1 MTGFKKPKISM
12 GRLNRREIALKS
24 MKEQSNDSSPFPQS
38 YIEDAI
44 NNRSKDRCVDILKKM
59 SRSTQFACEYHTYIP
74 ALYDI
79 IKEMTEAN
87 IITESALDSITV
99 HMIMELCDN
108 NEFKSKFYHTY
119 EEVASMDRVIINNSK
134 LAKRFNL
141 DMVTRKPGCSAF
153 VAAENMCSLIDTY
166 DIPVDAKL
174 NIALESGLYS
184 LYKASKYNDVYGK
197 EEYEKIYNSILEYFM
212 DTNPVISDYRMKKI
226 QSILENNDYII
237 TPYFNSIINTM
248 KSIGCG
254 EVYGKAITEC
264 AALCENKTTADTIVK
279 APTVK
284 NEKQG
289 EQYINVILNR
299 INKLDCTI
307 DDQQYMMKSIFALP
321 LIGNVSK
328 AFVISEMQS
337 KHHKFKDKLDK
348 NLLETVHS
356 LMESDVNDLIPDVE
370 FVMEYTE
377 KVVSES
383 VPGSKGL
390 GNMMVDNS
398 IKKMCDEFRAGQDKS
413 PNKFNA
419 LVRKIYTKQPED
431 IIMGV
436 PNIFGVV
443 RAVFIFGTATITII
457 GPVLAAILFIVDRL
471 IYMEMN
477 KDQST
482 KLLEKLRNE
491 KRTVEK
497 QIENGKDS
505 ENAKKYLET
514 LDKAIE
520 KVTVY
525 RDSMTDDDE
534 DDEIGDD
541 PFDDDD
547 DDLFGDSLEEASL
560 LLTRMEMVNILF
572 DLKESGIED
581 DICNNIDVVV
591 SERVARE
598 FVDTCS
604 YLFDIITPTKLMD
617 VMNKYKQHT
626 ESVLESSIVDGAI
639 HMTFEDHFIEED
651 MDSLVMVYEAAMTIT
666 EAFDKKEDGE
676 KKGKKFNP
684 STIKLILQNFKSK
697 VKNLS
702 TKEKSIWQTID
713 VYASGMA
720 NSIQK
725 ALTNDRREAIIKG
738 SIIPSFSKCI
748 KSAIAIGGATL
759 INPVLGIIAAVG
771 SFAVSKTLNYKEKRL
786 IYDEIET
793 ELKVVEKEIQI
804 AENDND
810 MKKYRCMLQ
819 YQRRLQREHDRIKY
833 NIKSYGRD
841 IPMDVYSAKRDD

>member
-24 MKEQSNDSSPFPQS
+24 MKEQSNTSNPFPQS
-38 YIEDAI
+38 YIEGAI
-44 NNRSKDRCVDILKKM
+44 NNGSKDRCVDILKRM
-59 SRSTQFACEYHTYIP
+59 SKSTQFACENHTYIP

-79 IKEMTEAN
+79 IKEMVDADS
-87 IITESALDSITV
+87 IVESALDTITV
-99 HMIMELCDN
+99 PMIMELCN
-108 NEFKSKFYHTY
+108 ENKEFKSEFYHTY
-119 EEVASMDRVIINNSK
+119 EEVASMDRVIINNNK

-141 DMVTRKPGCSAF
+141 DMVTRRPASTVF
-153 VAAENMCSLIDTY
+153 VATENMCSLIDTY

-184 LYKASKYNDVYGK
+184 LYKASRYNDVYGK
-197 EEYEKIYNSILEYFM
+197 EEYEKICNSILEYFLN
-212 DTNPVISDYRMKKI
+212 TNPVISDYRMKKI
-226 QSILENNDYII
+226 QSILEKNDYIV
-237 TPYFNSIINTM
+237 TPYFNSILETM

-254 EVYGKAITEC
+254 ETYSKAIIEC
-264 AALCENKTTADTIVK
+264 AALCENKTTADTITKV
-279 APTVK
+279 PTVK

-307 DDQQYMMKSIFALP
+307 DDQRYMMKSIFALP

-328 AFVISEMQS
+328 AFVVSEMQS
-337 KHHKFKDKLDK
+337 KCHKFKDKLDK
-348 NLLETVHS
+348 ELLETVNS
-356 LMESDVNDLIPDVE
+356 LMESDVNDLTPDVE
-370 FVMEYTE
+370 FVMEYAE
-377 KVVSES
+377 EVVSES

-390 GNMMVDNS
+390 GNMMVDNN
-398 IKKMCDEFRAGQDKS
+398 IKKMCDEFRTGQDKS

-419 LVRKIYTKQPED
+419 LIRKIYTKQPED

-443 RAVFIFGTATITII
+443 RAVFIFGTATVTII

-514 LDKAIE
+514 LDKVID
-520 KVTVY
+520 KVVVY

-534 DDEIGDD
+534 DDEIEDD
-541 PFDDDD
+541 PFGD

-560 LLTRMEMVNILF
+560 LLTRMEMVNTLF
-572 DLKESGIED
+572 DLKESGIEE
-581 DICNNIDVVV
+581 DICDNIDVVV
-591 SERVARE
+591 SERVVKH

-604 YLFDIITPTKLMD
+604 YLFDIITPTKLTEAMT
-617 VMNKYKQHT
+617 NYRHHT
-626 ESVLESSIVDGAI
+626 ESVLESSIIDSATYMI
-639 HMTFEDHFIEED
+639 FEDHFIKED
-651 MDSLVMVYEAAMTIT
+651 MDSLVMAYEAAMTIT
-666 EAFDKKEDGE
+666 EAFNKKEDGQ

-684 STIKLILQNFKSK
+684 STIKLILQSFKSK
-697 VKNLS
+697 IKDLS

-713 VYASGMA
+713 VYANGMA
-720 NSIQK
+720 NSMQK

-738 SIIPSFSKCI
+738 SVIPSFSKCI

-759 INPVLGIIAAVG
+759 INPVLGIISAVG